1 MTVSPFYEEERP
13 AEPLWQVGG
22 FSIVRC
28 KDSGLVYVANPL
40 PEGELAAFYSVE
52 YFEGESGRK
61 GYASYRQDEPVLR
74 ANFRDLVRRLAGDA
88 ARAGLDPGTLDLLD
102 WGCAYGYFLD
112 EARRSFGRVC
122 GVEINEGVAEIA
134 RSRLG
139 LDVRS
144 GPSASRSFSAGS
156 FDVITLWDVIEHVS
170 RPRAT
175 LLEVARLLRPGGS
188 LYLTTGD
195 IGSPLARLLG
205 RRWRL
210 VNPPQH
216 VTYFSQRTLTGLLS
230 ACGLETL
237 AVERVGKRVSLRLF
251 LFILSYLTGRTG
263 AAQSARLARLA
274 DRSVHLNLFD
284 VMLVRARKR
293 PDLP

>member
-1 MTVSPFYEEERP
+1 MAVSPFYEEERP

-22 FSIVRC
+22 FDIVRC

-40 PEGELAAFYSVE
+40 PEAELAAFYSVE
-52 YFEGESGRK
+52 YFEGESARK

-74 ANFRDLVRRLAGDA
+74 ANFRELVGRRAGDA
-88 ARAGLDPGTLDLLD
+88 TRAGLDPGALDLLD

-112 EARRSFGRVC
+112 EARPRLGRVC

-144 GPSASRSFSAGS
+144 GPSASRSFDAGS

-216 VTYFSQRTLTGLLS
+216 VTYFSERTLSGLLA

-263 AAQSARLARLA
+263 AVPHGRLARLL

-284 VMLVRARKR
+284 VMLVRARKP